1 MTSLDPTFTFRMCDS
16 KNWLHDPSV
25 ILSSFAQYDVSYLG
39 KTYARGVGDRR
50 DAERAR
56 QGESSFSLP
65 SMHSSFL
72 LNLTLYFYLS
82 S

>member
-1 MTSLDPTFTFRMCDS
+1 MCDS

-56 QGESSFSLP
+56 QGQY
-65 SMHSSFL
+65 FL
-72 LNLTLYFYLS
+72 LLFCYFREVHPCRGPTVS
-82 S
+82 NASVIK

>member
-1 MTSLDPTFTFRMCDS
+1 MCDS

-56 QGESSFSLP
+56 QGEY
-65 SMHSSFL
+65 FL
-72 LNLTLYFYLS
+72 LPFCYTY
-82 S
+82 

>member
-1 MTSLDPTFTFRMCDS
+1 MCDS

-56 QGESSFSLP
+56 QGELFLEY
-65 SMHSSFL
+65 FLYYL
-72 LNLTLYFYLS
+72 LNLSLS
-82 S
+82 FCILPFSFNLS

>member
-1 MTSLDPTFTFRMCDS
+1 MISPELTFRGFFRMCDS

-39 KTYARGVGDRR
+39 KTHARGVGDRR

-56 QGESSFSLP
+56 QGNPRCRTWISQP
-65 SMHSSFL
+65 
-72 LNLTLYFYLS
+72 NP
-82 S
+82 